1 MVELRGTSVE
11 CPIALS
17 ILVGILCSSQTAE
30 DSEQRQLKPRSY
42 RTHGNTD
49 KYKMRHA
56 GHRRADKP
64 ARRYLARLVT
74 SMAWKL
80 PVHRELDL
88 PLRLATPCFLEGHVF
103 RVSEV
108 R

>member
-1 MVELRGTSVE
+1 MVGLRDVSAG

-30 DSEQRQLKPRSY
+30 DSEQQQLNPRSHE
-42 RTHGNTD
+42 THGNTD

-64 ARRYLARLVT
+64 ARRYLALLVT
-74 SMAWKL
+74 WQGMDVTCPASWTYLYA
-80 PVHRELDL
+80 
-88 PLRLATPCFLEGHVF
+88 
-103 RVSEV
+103 
-108 R
+108 